1 MTCARNALLVVDDKP
16 MNVELLK
23 TLLDAEGYLVV
34 TATDGVEA
42 WAVLERG
49 EYDFQAVLLDRMMP
63 NMNGME
69 VLAKIKV
76 HPTFQTL
83 PIIMITAA
91 SETEEIREG
100 IEAGAYY
107 YMTKPFKKN
116 ILLAIVR
123 SAVKEYSTYCSLQD
137 ELRQSARSWTYL
149 QSGTFRF
156 RDVSEARD
164 LATLL
169 ANGCPNPQKVILGLV
184 ELLVN
189 AVEHGNLQITYDEKT
204 QLNEQNELENEIAN
218 RLSSP
223 DHVGKYVMVD
233 FERSAETI
241 QITITD
247 QGEGFDWQSYW
258 NLDTNRAF
266 DSHGRGIAMA
276 RMMSFDCLEY
286 RGAGNQVICTIAVPE
301 PIQFKHSFASTIPAS
316 V

>member
-1 MTCARNALLVVDDKP
+1 MTPSHDALLVVDDRP
-16 MNVELLK
+16 MNVELLR
-23 TLLDAEGYLVV
+23 TLLESEGYQVV

-49 EYDFQAVLLDRMMP
+49 EYDIQAILLDRIMP

-69 VLAKIKV
+69 VLTKIKA
-76 HPTFQTL
+76 HPTLQTL

-91 SETEEIREG
+91 AETEEIREG

-116 ILLAIVR
+116 ILLAVVR
-123 SAVKEYSTYCSLQD
+123 SAVKEYVTYCSLQE
-137 ELRQSARSWTYL
+137 ELRQSTRTWTYL

-156 RDVSEARD
+156 RDLPEARE
-164 LATLL
+164 LGTLL
-169 ANGCPNPQKVILGLV
+169 ANGCPNPQKVVLGLV

-189 AVEHGNLQITYDEKT
+189 AVEHGNLEISYEEKT
-204 QLNEQNELENEIAN
+204 QLNERNEMDEEIAR

-223 DHVGKYVMVD
+223 DNVGKSVLVK
-233 FERSAETI
+233 FERSAEAI

-247 QGEGFDWQSYW
+247 QGQGFDWQSFLD
-258 NLDTNRAF
+258 LDTTRAF

-276 RMMSFDCLEY
+276 RMMSFDDLEY

-301 PIQFKHSFASTIPAS
+301 KIHFEPSLASTLPAS
-316 V
+316 A

>member
-1 MTCARNALLVVDDKP
+1 MTNSHNALLVVDDKP
-16 MNVELLK
+16 MNVELLG
-23 TLLDAEGYLVV
+23 TLLESEGYQVV

-42 WAVLERG
+42 WKVLEG
-49 EYDFQAVLLDRMMP
+49 EEHHFQAVLLDRKMP

-69 VLAKIKV
+69 VLAKIKA

-83 PIIMITAA
+83 PIIMVTDAA
-91 SETEEIREG
+91 DTEDIREG

-137 ELRQSARSWTYL
+137 ELRQSARAWTYL

-156 RDVSEARD
+156 RDLPEARD

-189 AVEHGNLQITYDEKT
+189 AVEHGNLQITYEEKT
-204 QLNEQNELENEIAN
+204 QLNERDELDEEIAR

-223 DHVGKYVMVD
+223 GNVSKYVVVV
-233 FERSAETI
+233 FERLAETI

-247 QGEGFDWQSYW
+247 QGQGFDWKNYL
-258 NLDTNRAF
+258 NFDANRAF
-266 DSHGRGIAMA
+266 DSHGRGVAMA
-276 RMMSFDCLEY
+276 QMFSFDRLEY
-286 RGAGNQVICTIAVPE
+286 LGAGNQVRCTIAVPE
-301 PIQFKHSFASTIPAS
+301 QVHFEQSFASTLPAS